1 MQSVDLGCSNM
12 ACSSKVT
19 SAEPVGDSGQ
29 RCYLFGRCGTRCLDS
44 RVTSDLAWNQM
55 HTLGFS
61 IAGRDGSVTHITPV
75 CAWKLKLLP
84 STRRRS
90 ETWDNA
96 RVESVFPKLQTISGQ
111 PAREQCR
118 RQRVTPIRAS
128 TCVTANLADLAAT
141 VAVIRGNRRCNSC
154 EMAAIRTYDSDYNH
168 CPTSL
173 RTSV

>member
-1 MQSVDLGCSNM
+1 MQSGDLGCSNM

-44 RVTSDLAWNQM
+44 RVTSDQAWNQNAYAWILYCRPRWVCDPY
-55 HTLGFS
+55 HTCLCLEAK
-61 IAGRDGSVTHITPV
+61 IA
-75 CAWKLKLLP
+75 
-84 STRRRS
+84 S
-90 ETWDNA
+90 EHAAAERDNA

-118 RQRVTPIRAS
+118 RQLVTSDSAS
-128 TCVTANLADLAAT
+128 TCVTANLADLSC
-141 VAVIRGNRRCNSC
+141 NRRCNSR
-154 EMAAIRTYDSDYNH
+154 EMAAIRAYDSDYNH